1 MGDLLL
7 AKSRIRILAL
17 VFTIALA
24 LLSLQL
30 FRVQIIEAANYNTF
44 SKLIYDIFLFF
55 VQDVKDSNYTF
66 EAYKSWYIKTKELEM
81 FWDGRDSYLILWDI
95 STGDRKTLKIENSDI
110 TNFKLIEEY
119 LEIISKN

>member
-1 MGDLLL
+1 MFENKGVFPL
-7 AKSRIRILAL
+7 RRLAL
-17 VFTIALA
+17 
-24 LLSLQL
+24 
-30 FRVQIIEAANYNTF
+30 RVSWNFAKVATYRF
-44 SKLIYDIFLFF
+44 PLIFLFF
-55 VQDVKDSNYTF
+55 IKDVKDSNYTF

-119 LEIISKN
+119 LEIISRN

>member
-1 MGDLLL
+1 MDRFNLIINHLERI
-7 AKSRIRILAL
+7 KSKTASKEDYKFIED
-17 VFTIALA
+17 
-24 LLSLQL
+24 
-30 FRVQIIEAANYNTF
+30 IIKIEEANYNTF
-44 SKLIYDIFLFF
+44 SKLVYDIFLFF
-55 VQDVKDSNYTF
+55 IKDVKDSNYTF
-66 EAYKSWYIKTKELEM
+66 EAYKSWYIKTKQLEM

>member
-1 MGDLLL
+1 MDRFNLIINHLERI
-7 AKSRIRILAL
+7 KSNTANNEDYKFIEDI
-17 VFTIALA
+17 IK
-24 LLSLQL
+24 
-30 FRVQIIEAANYNTF
+30 IEATNYNTF
-44 SKLIYDIFLFF
+44 SKLVYDIFLFF
-55 VQDVKDSNYTF
+55 IQDVKDSNYTF
-66 EAYKSWYIKTKELEM
+66 KAYNSWYIKTKELEM

>member
-1 MGDLLL
+1 MDRFSLIFNHLQ
-7 AKSRIRILAL
+7 RIQSKTANHEDFKF
-17 VFTIALA
+17 VE
-24 LLSLQL
+24 
-30 FRVQIIEAANYNTF
+30 QIIQIEAANYNSF

-55 VQDVKDSNYTF
+55 IKDVKDSNYTF

-95 STGDRKTLKIENSDI
+95 SNDDRKTLKIENSDI
-110 TNFKLIEEY
+110 TTFKLIEEY

>member
-1 MGDLLL
+1 MDRFNLIINHLEKI
-7 AKSRIRILAL
+7 KSNTANNDDYKFIE
-17 VFTIALA
+17 
-24 LLSLQL
+24 
-30 FRVQIIEAANYNTF
+30 QIIQIESANYNSF
-44 SKLIYDIFLFF
+44 SKLVYDIFLFLIK
-55 VQDVKDSNYTF
+55 DVKDSNYTL
-66 EAYKSWYIKTKELEM
+66 EAYKSWYIKTKQLEM